1 MSSRYDP
8 FAYQTYKNIAKDVG
22 DYARNTPIGQL
33 VGVADDPRERV
44 GQRYGSYDSN
54 VKVGDPNYAG
64 PVYSGGSEVG
74 SGGDITQYRQQ
85 GEPSMFGGLPDTAL
99 PTGVGRTREVLNPN
113 DAGYINY
120 TSRQEIFDSF
130 KPQIEELT
138 LTDEQWSQATEAERQ
153 ANYEARK
160 ELARNAGST
169 DLVNPYG
176 NISLAAADEESLSGL
191 YSDLEAKRES
201 GEISQ
206 EAFDRYTDDL
216 GRSLLPELSDQRNML
231 LGAGFTEQELQEA
244 GYDDFADINE
254 DSFRSTVEDVGLLD
268 EKQAVKTYELY
279 DTRQEQNFDNAFS
292 QLDELDATSP
302 EGFST
307 AYNSLGTEQKN
318 AYLYHQFQ
326 NEQLEEEVYQAG
338 VVQNLLND
346 GVPLF
351 ITDEGEIAKGY
362 KYQTGYQVL
371 NFGDSDAKRDA
382 GDNFSRVSL
391 DTKFNEAGADE
402 EFISRRH
409 AVEDMEN
416 GNISWGEVGYE
427 KVPEASIG
435 SRIKAPVL
443 NWATGGL
450 YSAASDP
457 EQFLIDQFG
466 GALINGA
473 LDKFDVALE
482 NVPPAVQAGVKK
494 TVVKLA
500 QGEDYEDA
508 LQSGVG
514 EWASQSGM
522 GGELEEKLKQAG
534 RDFDD
539 NYLQPIKDMLPDT
552 PEGIKAIEDAARDIG
567 RGIADAAEP
576 IKEGVEE
583 IGRGMADVAEP
594 LKEPLQETGRF
605 IDDNLLQPAKDVL
618 GVLGGG
624 AMLTGM
630 VGGGQPS
637 GTRTTDSLFRDEL
650 FKFKE
655 RDLGLVERVVQQDA
669 PREQI
674 VDFNDDPFASD
685 FNNRNLFG

>member
-1 MSSRYDP
+1 MSSRYNP
-8 FAYQTYKNIAKDVG
+8 FAVQTYGNIARDIG

-33 VGVADDPRERV
+33 IGVADEERDRY

-74 SGGDITQYRQQ
+74 SGGDITQYQQQ
-85 GEPSMFGGLPDTAL
+85 GQPSMLGGLPDTNI
-99 PTGVGRTREVLNPN
+99 PTGVGRTREVLTP
-113 DAGYINY
+113 DDEGYINY

-302 EGFST
+302 DEFSV

-318 AYLYHQFQ
+318 AYLYHQFE
-326 NEQLEEEVYQAG
+326 NEQLGEEEYQAA

-371 NFGDSDAKRDA
+371 QFGDSDAKRDA

-450 YSAASDP
+450 YSAAKDP
-457 EQFLIDQFG
+457 EQFLVDQFG

-473 LDKFDVALE
+473 LDKFDAVLD
-482 NVPPAVQAGVKK
+482 NVPADIQAGIKK
-494 TVVKLA
+494 TVV
-500 QGEDYEDA
+500 
-508 LQSGVG
+508 
-514 EWASQSGM
+514 
-522 GGELEEKLKQAG
+522 
-534 RDFDD
+534 
-539 NYLQPIKDMLPDT
+539 
-552 PEGIKAIEDAARDIG
+552 
-567 RGIADAAEP
+567 
-576 IKEGVEE
+576 
-583 IGRGMADVAEP
+583 
-594 LKEPLQETGRF
+594 
-605 IDDNLLQPAKDVL
+605 
-618 GVLGGG
+618 
-624 AMLTGM
+624 
-630 VGGGQPS
+630 
-637 GTRTTDSLFRDEL
+637 
-650 FKFKE
+650 
-655 RDLGLVERVVQQDA
+655 
-669 PREQI
+669 
-674 VDFNDDPFASD
+674 
-685 FNNRNLFG
+685 

>member
-1 MSSRYDP
+1 M
-8 FAYQTYKNIAKDVG
+8 
-22 DYARNTPIGQL
+22 L
-33 VGVADDPRERV
+33 
-44 GQRYGSYDSN
+44 
-54 VKVGDPNYAG
+54 
-64 PVYSGGSEVG
+64 
-74 SGGDITQYRQQ
+74 
-85 GEPSMFGGLPDTAL
+85 GGLRDTTL
-99 PTGVGRTREVLNPN
+99 PTGVGRTREVLNPD

-244 GYDDFADINE
+244 GYDDFSDINE

-292 QLDELDATSP
+292 RLDELDATSP

-326 NEQLEEEVYQAG
+326 NEQLGEEEYQAG

-351 ITDEGEIAKGY
+351 ITDDGEIARGY

-409 AVEDMEN
+409 AVEDMEK

-427 KVPEASIG
+427 KPPEASMW

-473 LDKFDVALE
+473 LDKFDAVID
-482 NVPPAVQAGVKK
+482 NVPADIQAGIKK

-500 QGEDYEDA
+500 QGEDFEDA

-514 EWASQSGM
+514 EWASQSGI

-567 RGIADAAEP
+567 RGIADAGTP

-583 IGRGMADVAEP
+583 IGSSIAEAAEP

-605 IDDNLLQPAKDVL
+605 IDDNLLQPAKDAL
-618 GVLGGG
+618 IGAGG

-650 FKFKE
+650 FKFSPVE
-655 RDLGLVERVVQQDA
+655 FTNVERVVQPQQAAQVEEEEMQDL
-669 PREQI
+669 
-674 VDFNDDPFASD
+674 FSSPFTSSLD
-685 FNNRNLFG
+685 RYTV

>member
-1 MSSRYDP
+1 M
-8 FAYQTYKNIAKDVG
+8 
-22 DYARNTPIGQL
+22 L
-33 VGVADDPRERV
+33 
-44 GQRYGSYDSN
+44 
-54 VKVGDPNYAG
+54 
-64 PVYSGGSEVG
+64 
-74 SGGDITQYRQQ
+74 
-85 GEPSMFGGLPDTAL
+85 GGLRDTTL
-99 PTGVGRTREVLNPN
+99 PTGVGRTREVLNPD

-176 NISLAAADEESLSGL
+176 NISLAAADEESLSNL

-244 GYDDFADINE
+244 GYDDFSDINE

-292 QLDELDATSP
+292 RLDELDAASP

-326 NEQLEEEVYQAG
+326 NEQLGEEEYQAG

-351 ITDEGEIAKGY
+351 ITDDGEIARGY

-409 AVEDMEN
+409 AVEDMEK

-427 KVPEASIG
+427 KPPEASIG

-473 LDKFDVALE
+473 LDKFDAVID
-482 NVPPAVQAGVKK
+482 NVPADIQAGIKK

-500 QGEDYEDA
+500 QGEDFEDA

-514 EWASQSGM
+514 EWASQSGI

-567 RGIADAAEP
+567 RGIADAGTP

-583 IGRGMADVAEP
+583 IGSSIAEAAEP

-605 IDDNLLQPAKDVL
+605 IDDNLLQPAKDAL
-618 GVLGGG
+618 IGAGG

-650 FKFKE
+650 FKFSPVE
-655 RDLGLVERVVQQDA
+655 FTNVERVVQPQQAAQVEEEEMQDL
-669 PREQI
+669 
-674 VDFNDDPFASD
+674 FSSPFTSSLD
-685 FNNRNLFG
+685 RYTV

>member
-1 MSSRYDP
+1 M
-8 FAYQTYKNIAKDVG
+8 ALMTQTL
-22 DYARNTPIGQL
+22 Q
-33 VGVADDPRERV
+33 E
-44 GQRYGSYDSN
+44 
-54 VKVGDPNYAG
+54 GDPNYAG

-85 GEPSMFGGLPDTAL
+85 GEPSMFGGLPDTSL
-99 PTGVGRTREVLNPN
+99 PTGVGRTREVLNPD

-138 LTDEQWSQATEAERQ
+138 LTDEQWLQATEAERQ

-292 QLDELDATSP
+292 QLDELDAASP
-302 EGFST
+302 EGFNT

-326 NEQLEEEVYQAG
+326 NEQLGEEEYQAA

-473 LDKFDVALE
+473 LDKFDAVID
-482 NVPPAVQAGVKK
+482 NVPADIQAGIKK

-500 QGEDYEDA
+500 QGEDFEDA

-514 EWASQSGM
+514 EWASQAGM

-567 RGIADAAEP
+567 SGIADAAEP
-576 IKEGVEE
+576 F
-583 IGRGMADVAEP
+583 
-594 LKEPLQETGRF
+594 KEPLQETGRF
-605 IDDNLLQPAKDVL
+605 IDDNLLQPAKDAL
-618 GVLGGG
+618 LAGGG
-624 AMLTGM
+624 AMLTGATAGGG
-630 VGGGQPS
+630 GGGQLS

-650 FKFKE
+650 FKFSPVE
-655 RDLGLVERVVQQDA
+655 FTNVERVVQPEQQQIEEEEEMQDL
-669 PREQI
+669 
-674 VDFNDDPFASD
+674 FASPFTSPLD
-685 FNNRNLFG
+685 RYTV

>member
-1 MSSRYDP
+1 
-8 FAYQTYKNIAKDVG
+8 
-22 DYARNTPIGQL
+22 
-33 VGVADDPRERV
+33 
-44 GQRYGSYDSN
+44 
-54 VKVGDPNYAG
+54 
-64 PVYSGGSEVG
+64 
-74 SGGDITQYRQQ
+74 
-85 GEPSMFGGLPDTAL
+85 
-99 PTGVGRTREVLNPN
+99 
-113 DAGYINY
+113 
-120 TSRQEIFDSF
+120 
-130 KPQIEELT
+130 
-138 LTDEQWSQATEAERQ
+138 
-153 ANYEARK
+153 
-160 ELARNAGST
+160 
-169 DLVNPYG
+169 
-176 NISLAAADEESLSGL
+176 L

-244 GYDDFADINE
+244 GYDDFSDINE

-292 QLDELDATSP
+292 RLDELDATSP

-326 NEQLEEEVYQAG
+326 NEQLGEEEYQAG

-351 ITDEGEIAKGY
+351 ITDDGEIARGY

-409 AVEDMEN
+409 AVEDMEK

-427 KVPEASIG
+427 KPPEASIG

-473 LDKFDVALE
+473 LDKFD
-482 NVPPAVQAGVKK
+482 AGVKK

-500 QGEDYEDA
+500 QGEDFEDA

-514 EWASQSGM
+514 EWASQSGI

-567 RGIADAAEP
+567 RGIADAGTP

-583 IGRGMADVAEP
+583 IGSSIAEAAEP

-605 IDDNLLQPAKDVL
+605 IDDNLLQPAKGAL
-618 GVLGGG
+618 MGAGG

-630 VGGGQPS
+630 VGGGGGQLS

-650 FKFKE
+650 FKFSPVE
-655 RDLGLVERVVQQDA
+655 FTNVERVVQPQQAAQVEEEEMQDL
-669 PREQI
+669 
-674 VDFNDDPFASD
+674 FSSPFTSSLD
-685 FNNRNLFG
+685 RYTV

>member
-1 MSSRYDP
+1 MSSRYNP
-8 FAYQTYKNIAKDVG
+8 FAVQTYGNIARDIG

-33 VGVADDPRERV
+33 IGVADEERDRY

-54 VKVGDPNYAG
+54 IKVGDQNYAG

-74 SGGDITQYRQQ
+74 SGGDITQYQEQ
-85 GEPSMFGGLPDTAL
+85 GQPSMLGGLPDTNI
-99 PTGVGRTREVLNPN
+99 PTGVGRTREVLNPD

-176 NISLAAADEESLSGL
+176 NISLAAVDEESLSGL
-191 YSDLEAKRES
+191 YGDLEAQLES

-206 EAFDRYTDDL
+206 ASFDRYTDDL
-216 GRSLLPELSDQRNML
+216 QRSVAPDLAGQRNML
-231 LGAGFTEQELQEA
+231 LNAGFTEEELLA
-244 GYDDFADINE
+244 SGYGEFDSIED
-254 DSFRSTVEDVGLLD
+254 DSFRSTVEDIESLD
-268 EKQAVKTYELY
+268 ERQAVQTYELY
-279 DTRQEQNFDNAFS
+279 DTRQEQNFNNAFS
-292 QLDELDATSP
+292 KLDELDATSP
-302 EGFST
+302 DEFSV

-318 AYLYHQFQ
+318 AYLYHQFE
-326 NEQLEEEVYQAG
+326 NEQLGEEEYQAA

-351 ITDEGEIAKGY
+351 ITDKGEIAKGY

-371 NFGDSDAKRDA
+371 QFGDSTAKRDA

-391 DTKFNEAGADE
+391 DMLFNDADADQ
-402 EFISRRH
+402 EFIDRRH
-409 AVEDMEN
+409 AVEDMEK

-450 YSAASDP
+450 YSAAKDP
-457 EQFLIDQFG
+457 EQFLVDQFG
-466 GALINGA
+466 VALINGA
-473 LDKFDVALE
+473 LDKFDSVLD
-482 NVPPAVQAGVKK
+482 NVPAEIQAGIKK

-500 QGEDYEDA
+500 QGEEFEDA

-514 EWASQSGM
+514 AWANEAGI
-522 GGELEEKLKQAG
+522 GGELEEKLRQAG
-534 RDFDD
+534 REFDD
-539 NYLQPIKDMLPDT
+539 NYLQPIKDMIPDFDTPDT
-552 PEGIKAIEDAARDIG
+552 PEGIKAIEDTVRDIG
-567 RGIADAAEP
+567 SAIGDVTDPVLSTVGDAGSVIEDAARP
-576 IKEGVEE
+576 IGSAV
-583 IGRGMADVAEP
+583 
-594 LKEPLQETGRF
+594 
-605 IDDNLLQPAKDVL
+605 DDYILQPTKALL
-618 GVLGGG
+618 GAGAGLLLSGGG
-624 AMLTGM
+624 YG
-630 VGGGQPS
+630 GGGQS
-637 GTRTTDSLFRDEL
+637 ATRTTDGLFRDDL

-655 RDLGLVERVVQQDA
+655 KDFGMVERVGQAPPRQQLA
-669 PREQI
+669 
-674 VDFNDDPFASD
+674 DFDDDPFASD
-685 FNNRNLFG
+685 FNNRNLFE

>member
-8 FAYQTYKNIAKDVG
+8 FAAQTYSNIAQDIG

-33 VGVADDPRERV
+33 IGVADDQQERS
-44 GQRYGSYDSN
+44 GQRYGAYDSN
-54 VKVGDPNYAG
+54 VKRGDPTYAG
-64 PVYSGGSEVG
+64 PVYSGGSQVG
-74 SGGDITQYRQQ
+74 SGGDITQYQQQ
-85 GEPSMFGGLPDTAL
+85 GQAV
-99 PTGVGRTREVLNPN
+99 PTMLTGAGYQEIGSGVGRTREVLNPE
-113 DAGYINY
+113 DVGYIKY
-120 TSRQEIFDSF
+120 TDRDAQYAAYQ
-130 KPQIEELT
+130 PQIDALSLSDEEYAN
-138 LTDEQWSQATEAERQ
+138 ATEAERQ
-153 ANYEARK
+153 QNYEARQA
-160 ELARNAGST
+160 LATEIRNKTGQSADFT
-169 DLVNPYG
+169 NPYG
-176 NISLAAADEESLSGL
+176 SINLAAADKESLSGL
-191 YSDLEAKRES
+191 YSDLETKQES

-206 EAFDRYTDDL
+206 ETFDRYTDDL

-292 QLDELDATSP
+292 RLDELDAASP
-302 EGFST
+302 DEFST

-326 NEQLEEEVYQAG
+326 NKQLGEEEYQAA

-351 ITDEGEIAKGY
+351 VTDEGEIAKGY

-391 DTKFNEAGADE
+391 DAKFNKAGVDE

-409 AVEDMEN
+409 DVEDMEK

-435 SRIKAPVL
+435 ERIKAPVL

-450 YSAASDP
+450 YSAASNP

-466 GALINGA
+466 GALIGGA
-473 LDKFDVALE
+473 LDKFDVALTD
-482 NVPPAVQAGVKK
+482 VPPEVQSGVKK

-500 QGEDYEDA
+500 QGEDFEDA
-508 LQSGVG
+508 LQSGVV
-514 EWASQSGM
+514 EWASNSGI
-522 GGELEEKLKQAG
+522 GGELEKELKQAG

-552 PEGIKAIEDAARDIG
+552 PEGIKAIEDAARALG
-567 RGIADAAEP
+567 SGIEDA
-576 IKEGVEE
+576 V
-583 IGRGMADVAEP
+583 EP
-594 LKEPLQETGRF
+594 LKEPVETVGRF
-605 IDDNLLQPAKDVL
+605 IDDTLLQPAKDAL
-618 GVLGGG
+618 MGAGG

-630 VGGGQPS
+630 VGGGGGQPS
-637 GTRTTDSLFRDEL
+637 STRTTDSLFRDEL
-650 FKFKE
+650 FKFSPVE
-655 RDLGLVERVVQQDA
+655 FTNVERVVQPEQQ
-669 PREQI
+669 QI
-674 VDFNDDPFASD
+674 VEEEEEEMQDLFASPFTSPLD
-685 FNNRNLFG
+685 RYTV